1 MDWSNLQVLKA
12 SIIELQELIHEQARL
27 LESTKTDAE
36 FEKARL
42 DSMQDEAIRKLKEGR
57 EFMVSAIESISSK
70 YNNET
75 EDE

>member
-36 FEKARL
+36 FERITATL
-42 DSMQDEAIRKLKEGR
+42 DILWTTNQVRA
-57 EFMVSAIESISSK
+57 AK
-70 YNNET
+70 YRGNSDT
-75 EDE
+75 TTGY

>member
-1 MDWSNLQVLKA
+1 MT
-12 SIIELQELIHEQARL
+12 IITNWISSHMP
-27 LESTKTDAE
+27 STKSCVSE